1 MSERADLDRAGYV
14 PGYGTA
20 AGQYMAVRT
29 ASNSADFFLPHLRP
43 GMNVLDCGCGSGT
56 ITTGLAEVVSPGEVV
71 GVDHEP
77 VQVEQARAL
86 AAERGVDNVRF
97 ETADV
102 FALPFADGT
111 FDAAF
116 AHAVLMHVGDRVA
129 ALREMRRVVRPGG
142 VVAIKDLRG
151 EDQIMEPSTPLLRE
165 FFDLLDRVRAHHGV
179 PQSSPQLYR
188 ALMRESGLT
197 DVEASASCR
206 SYGTPEHLRVIT
218 GLHLSQARG
227 IAFRQTATE
236 AGWATNDHL
245 DDICNEIEAW
255 CEHPDAFRVEL
266 WCAGV
271 GRVPA

>member
-29 ASNSADFFLPHLRP
+29 ASNTADFFLPHLRP
-43 GMNVLDCGCGSGT
+43 GMKVLDCGCGPGT
-56 ITTGLAEVVSPGEVV
+56 ITIGLAAAVSPGEVV

-77 VQVEQARAL
+77 AQLEQARAL
-86 AAERGVDNVRF
+86 AVEREVHNVRF
-97 ETADV
+97 ETANLL
-102 FALPFADGT
+102 ALPFADAT

-116 AHAVLMHVGDRVA
+116 AHAVLMHVGDRMA
-129 ALREMRRVVRPGG
+129 ALQEMRRVVRPGG
-142 VVAIKDLRG
+142 VVGIKDLCTV
-151 EDQIMEPSTPLLRE
+151 DQIMEPSTPTLRE
-165 FFDLLDRVRAHHGV
+165 FFELLDRARAHHGV
-179 PQSSPQLYR
+179 APSSPQLYR
-188 ALMRESGLT
+188 GLMRQAGMA

-206 SYGTPEHLRVIT
+206 SYGTPDQLKVIT

-227 IAFRQTATE
+227 IAFRQTATDE
-236 AGWATNDHL
+236 GWTTDDHL
-245 DDICNEIEAW
+245 DEICSEIEEW

>member
-1 MSERADLDRAGYV
+1 MCERADLDRAGYV

-116 AHAVLMHVGDRVA
+116 AHAVLMHVGDRAA

-206 SYGTPEHLRVIT
+206 SYPRTSESDHRAAPQPGKRHRLQADGDRGRLGNQRPSRRHLQRDRGLVRTPRRIP
-218 GLHLSQARG
+218 S
-227 IAFRQTATE
+227 
-236 AGWATNDHL
+236 
-245 DDICNEIEAW
+245 
-255 CEHPDAFRVEL
+255 
-266 WCAGV
+266 
-271 GRVPA
+271 